1 VKGKWSLVLS
11 IIGILAVTGL
21 SLGLYFAFKPPPVS
35 SVTITDDLGR
45 TVYISGI
52 PQRLVS
58 HVPSITETI
67 FALGLGEK
75 VVGVSN
81 YCDYPEEAKLKPSI
95 GDYFNPS
102 IERIVELD
110 PDLVLTDGHSQSII
124 QLDSLGIKYMV
135 LQPEDLDGIFKDIEL
150 LGRVTGVEKK
160 AKKLVTE
167 MQNDVAYVLN
177 QVKDAPRVKV
187 FYIIDATDPNNP
199 WTAGPGSLIDSLI
212 TMAGGENIAAKAQG
226 AWAQFS
232 LEAVVAADPEIIIL
246 PAKHGTAFTPPEALK
261 EHPIWRETTA
271 VKTDRIY
278 VIDADLVDR
287 SGPRIV
293 QGLEEIASIIH
304 PELF

>member
-1 VKGKWSLVLS
+1 
-11 IIGILAVTGL
+11 
-21 SLGLYFAFKPPPVS
+21 
-35 SVTITDDLGR
+35 
-45 TVYISGI
+45 
-52 PQRLVS
+52 VS

-95 GDYFNPS
+95 GNYFNPS
-102 IERIVELD
+102 IERIIELD

-199 WTAGPGSLIDSLI
+199 WTAGPGSLIDFLI

-226 AWAQFS
+226 AWVQFS

-261 EHPIWRETTA
+261 EHPSWRETTA

-293 QGLEEIASIIH
+293 QGLKEIASIIH